1 MTDEELIYDIV
12 PKAIEKSQKSPE
24 SSIGNLH
31 AIYKEFEEWIEM
43 EEGVND
49 IEILTIY

>member
-1 MTDEELIYDIV
+1 MTDEELIYDIRSW
-12 PKAIEKSQKSPE
+12 AIEKSQKSPE